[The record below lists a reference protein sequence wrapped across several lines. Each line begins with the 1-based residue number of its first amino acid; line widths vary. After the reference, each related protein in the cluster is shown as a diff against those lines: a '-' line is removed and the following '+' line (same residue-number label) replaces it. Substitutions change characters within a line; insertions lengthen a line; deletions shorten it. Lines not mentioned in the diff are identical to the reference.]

1 MPLSFFG
8 SVSMKWMRCLVAI
21 TLILALSL
29 PTCADDAKSA
39 YNRGAK
45 AEAQKKYDEAYQA
58 YAQAY
63 ALKPKNP
70 QYAVA
75 YLRLRSS
82 LAMEQVRAGQLLRD
96 AGKLPEALAEF
107 QRAAAIDPS
116 NIFAQ
121 QEAQRTAEM
130 LRKQALHE
138 QPATVEPQSLLAKK
152 AAEAGGPI
160 ELQPISSTPINLRM
174 SSNADQIYKII
185 GKMAGV
191 NVLFDPDYRPQHINI
206 ELNDVT
212 PREALDMLAL
222 ETKTFW
228 QPVSSNTI
236 IVAADTSGKRKELED
251 NVMKTFYL
259 QNASTPNELQEAA
272 NTIKGIL
279 DLNRIQLIP
288 TQSAMVLR
296 GTQDQLVL
304 AQKLLSDIDKPK
316 SEVMI
321 TIAVMEVS
329 RDRVRTLGISP
340 PTSFPISFV
349 APAAA
354 AASGGS
360 AASTGGTLSLN
371 QFPRINGN
379 NFLVTIGGS
388 TLSTLMSDSNSKV
401 LQNPEIRALDN
412 ERASLKIGDRVP
424 IATGSFTP
432 GVGAGGI
439 SPLVNTQFQ
448 YIDVGVNIDITPHI
462 HSESEV
468 TLKMSLEISSVS
480 GVQNIGGISQPVIG
494 QRRIEH
500 ETRLRDGD
508 VSLVGGILEDTETQS
523 LSGWP
528 WLAKIPILKYL
539 FAQEDKERHEREI
552 VFAITPHIVRALD
565 VNEQNERLIDIGTGN
580 SVGLRHREPKAAKP
594 GSSTPPATPAPQAD
608 VPRAPRP
615 LPPPPSPSPSPSP
628 STTPPTGP

>member
-1 MPLSFFG
+1 
-8 SVSMKWMRCLVAI
+8 MKWMRCLLAI
-21 TLILALSL
+21 PFILALSL
-29 PTCADDAKSA
+29 PSGADDAKFA
-39 YNRGAK
+39 YNRGVK
-45 AEAQKKYDEAYQA
+45 AEAQKKNDEAYEA

-82 LAMEQVRAGQLLRD
+82 LAMDHVRAGQLLYD

-107 QRAAAIDPS
+107 QRAAGIDPS

-121 QEAQRTAEM
+121 QEAQLTAEM
-130 LRKQALHE
+130 LRKQTLHE
-138 QPATVEPQSLLAKK
+138 ELTAPQSLLAKK

-160 ELQPISSTPINLRM
+160 ELQPIPSTPINLRM
-174 SSNADQIYKII
+174 SSNADQVYKII

-191 NVLFDPDYRPQHINI
+191 NVLFDPDYRPQHISI

-259 QNASTPNELQEAA
+259 QNVSTPNELQEAA

-316 SEVMI
+316 SEVVI

-354 AASGGS
+354 AAGGS
-360 AASTGGTLSLN
+360 TTGTGGTLTLN
-371 QFPRINGN
+371 QFPKINGN

-388 TLSTLMSDSNSKV
+388 TLSYLMSDSNSKV
-401 LQNPEIRALDN
+401 LQNPELRALDN
-412 ERASLKIGDRVP
+412 EKASLKIGDRVP

-462 HSESEV
+462 HSDSEV

-494 QRRIEH
+494 QRRIDH

-539 FAQEDKERHEREI
+539 FAQEDKEKHEREI
-552 VFAITPHIVRALD
+552 VFAITPHIVRALNVD
-565 VNEQNERLIDIGTGN
+565 EQNERLVDIGTGN
-580 SVGLRHREPKAAKP
+580 SVGLRHKEPKTAKP
-594 GSSTPPATPAPQAD
+594 GSSTPPATPAPQTD

-615 LPPPPSPSPSPSP
+615 LPPSPTLSPTPSSSP
-628 STTPPTGP
+628 TTP